1 MPLLLRLHDVLVL
14 FSKSGNTKELLRLVP
29 RTRAK
34 GTFLISI
41 TSAKEESLLKGCCN
55 MNVWL
60 PLERE
65 LCPFGLTL
73 VMQTVFENTVAIAL
87 TGAKNLTMEW
97 SFPVTM
103 LYGRTNI
110 ILEDVRTALNM
121 KELHRKETTYQ
132 GAMEHKRW
140 SQGHVE
146 KLVKKVE
153 FVVKDLKTRRLLIL
167 SQW

>member
-97 SFPVTM
+97 RFVLP
-103 LYGRTNI
+103 I
-110 ILEDVRTALNM
+110 ILLGGLGRACSSRQDPKIFLIQDC
-121 KELHRKETTYQ
+121 L
-132 GAMEHKRW
+132 
-140 SQGHVE
+140 
-146 KLVKKVE
+146 
-153 FVVKDLKTRRLLIL
+153 DCILLLSSGIL
-167 SQW
+167 LL